1 MTEEVIQEEEA
12 TEIWSRDEDGNLVK
26 IKLY

>member
-1 MTEEVIQEEEA
+1 MTEEIIQEEEYA
-12 TEIWSRDEDGNLVK
+12 EIWSRDEDGNLIK